1 MFCVR
6 RGCGA
11 GAQST
16 SSAFYIQSSSAFCSN
31 DLETMPKILKPKK
44 ENNDLATMPT
54 IRKKKKKKKKHGND
68 VQQSGLYTQHML
80 INKAF

>member
-54 IRKKKKKKKKHGND
+54 IRKKKKKKNMETMFNK
-68 VQQSGLYTQHML
+68 VVYTHSTCL
-80 INKAF
+80 